1 MSLRSKRP
9 RGSRPLGRKL
19 SLAAWFYTL
28 SILINVGACSTFL
41 LFYFEPA
48 FRESNETFQAQQQL
62 ERLRGRI
69 APHRAERGADESFD
83 PNSDYATET
92 VRTLAE
98 DILWLRNTTLPETL
112 SPGWPKIE
120 AMAEQLAA
128 EPAAANER
136 LQERLAEL
144 ESRLTM
150 AINAMATRRQESAMR
165 AFHAQRWLTGL
176 LILNSLLG
184 ATLCAVGLWCVRRWV
199 VQPAAVLKDATRR
212 IRDGDF
218 NPQIRLRFDDEMGML
233 GREIVEMAR
242 RIGQLQTQL
251 VHDERRAA
259 AEEMVERVENRIR
272 NPLARIWQLAR
283 TCASRPGNHGEVA
296 ECLEGIVATVLQFE
310 EWLGQLKFGLSCTS
324 GQPGRT
330 PVSTILANVRA
341 AVGPALERH
350 QVQLVLDVSEALGLV
365 SVDRLPF
372 EQALV
377 CLITN
382 AIQASS
388 AGQSVRVSAGIREH
402 NGESWQIEVSDQG
415 SGIPGALLERVF
427 LPFFTT
433 KADGNGLGLSM
444 AKSIVEQHGG
454 RLLVRSRPGEGSCF
468 TLQLP
473 LASRAEAASDAKG
486 RAGLS
491 PPQTV

>member
-1 MSLRSKRP
+1 LRAKRP

-69 APHRAERGADESFD
+69 APHRADSGAVEGFE
-83 PNSDYATET
+83 PHSDDALET
-92 VRTLAE
+92 VRTVAQE
-98 DILWLRNTTLPETL
+98 ILWLRNTSVPEIL
-112 SPGWPKIE
+112 NLGWPRIE
-120 AMAEQLAA
+120 ALAGQLAT
-128 EPAAANER
+128 EPAAPGER
-136 LQERLAEL
+136 LKERLEKL
-144 ESRLTM
+144 EFHLTW
-150 AINAMATRRQESAMR
+150 AINAVATRRQDSAMR
-165 AFHAQRWLTGL
+165 AFHAQRRLTGL

-184 ATLCAVGLWCVRRWV
+184 ATLCGVGLWCVRRWV
-199 VQPAAVLKDATRR
+199 VQPAAILKDATHR
-212 IRDGDF
+212 IRQGDF
-218 NPQIRLRFDDEMGML
+218 DPQVRLCFDDEMGML

-242 RIGQLQTQL
+242 QIGRLQARL
-251 VHDERRAA
+251 VHNERRAA

-272 NPLARIWQLAR
+272 DPLAQIWQLAQ
-283 TCASRPGNHGEVA
+283 TCASRRSNAGEVA
-296 ECLEGIVATVLQFE
+296 ECLEGIVATVRQFE
-310 EWLGQLKFGLSCTS
+310 EWLGQLKSGLSCTPA
-324 GQPGRT
+324 QPCRT

-350 QVQLVLDVSEALGLV
+350 QVQLVLDASEALGLV

-382 AIQASS
+382 AVQASS
-388 AGQSVRVSAGIREH
+388 AGQSVRVAAGICEH

-415 SGIPGALLERVF
+415 SGIPAPLLERVF

-454 RLLVRSRPGEGSCF
+454 RLLVRSKPGEGSCF

-486 RAGLS
+486 HAGLNR
-491 PPQTV
+491 PQTV